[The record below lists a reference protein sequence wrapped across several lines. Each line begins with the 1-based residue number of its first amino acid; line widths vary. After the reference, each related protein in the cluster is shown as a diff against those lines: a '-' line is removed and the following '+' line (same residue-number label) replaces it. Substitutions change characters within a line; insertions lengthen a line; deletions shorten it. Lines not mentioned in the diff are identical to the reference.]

1 MSFPEIMQFLADNYV
16 VGMSV
21 FIVLL
26 ISIYLLFSIRLIIT
40 ARREGLDICV
50 SAMIPIYSLILWI
63 RKCIKKRKN
72 NKKFKPDAEI
82 VL

>member
-21 FIVLL
+21 FIILL

>member
-1 MSFPEIMQFLADNYV
+1 MSFSEIMQFLADNYV
-16 VGMSV
+16 IGMSV

>member
-16 VGMSV
+16 IGMSV

>member
-16 VGMSV
+16 IGMSV

-26 ISIYLLFSIRLIIT
+26 ISIYLIFSIRLIIT